1 MEIITPAN
9 EYWIHTTVDKT
20 IMDYVWSQ
28 IKLAKNDAKSKLVG
42 HVSSSLDLPD
52 EKNILVPYI
61 EDAAKRLTYLYEP
74 QLKVQDMW
82 VNFQKKYEFNPLHAH
97 PGVISFVLW
106 MRIPYKYEDE
116 CKTFHAQNVNDKARN
131 GCFSFV
137 YTSMLGLVN
146 HYDYL
151 LDTAW
156 EGTLLVFPSQ
166 LKHQVYP
173 FYTSDEERISIAG
186 NIY

>member
-61 EDAAKRLTYLYEP
+61 EDAAKRLTYLYGIFTHKTK
-74 QLKVQDMW
+74 LKAPEW
-82 VNFQKKYEFNPLHAH
+82 
-97 PGVISFVLW
+97 S
-106 MRIPYKYEDE
+106 
-116 CKTFHAQNVNDKARN
+116 
-131 GCFSFV
+131 
-137 YTSMLGLVN
+137 
-146 HYDYL
+146 
-151 LDTAW
+151 
-156 EGTLLVFPSQ
+156 
-166 LKHQVYP
+166 
-173 FYTSDEERISIAG
+173 
-186 NIY
+186 